1 MCPRP
6 RSPRTRATP
15 GPTAATPPPSS
26 PTATGAGSADTPAP
40 EPSTTSPAS
49 ATGHQ
54 ASPASTTSPTS
65 DQPTEPDH
73 ESPIRARSADGC
85 AIRNANITTSHR
97 NDAHES
103 GKPSDIGYGRIFEA
117 RPPARPIDKDATR
130 ERAAASKAVRD
141 AVRLLRER
149 GAIRMTRRAAP
160 GVNTDYSLNLF
171 DGTGDAHRTASPVDN
186 PAPPAGNGG
195 RSPSPTVDGK
205 RRNGGRSAFA
215 TVDAHRTPKEKEEEQ
230 DLPQE
235 RQGDLRTKPEVGGDP
250 GSVDNPGSQP
260 SEEGGAAQ
268 LALLARGGDDH
279 NVCPEC
285 GVLLDPDRRCG
296 HRTCPRYGS
305 RP

>member
-1 MCPRP
+1 M
-6 RSPRTRATP
+6 
-15 GPTAATPPPSS
+15 G
-26 PTATGAGSADTPAP
+26 
-40 EPSTTSPAS
+40 
-49 ATGHQ
+49 
-54 ASPASTTSPTS
+54 
-65 DQPTEPDH
+65 
-73 ESPIRARSADGC
+73 
-85 AIRNANITTSHR
+85 IRNVEAVYARWSLHLPHLPFR
-97 NDAHES
+97 VLVWMAYRSLDADDPPRFWGGWEELAYA
-103 GKPSDIGYGRIFEA
+103 GGRMV
-117 RPPARPIDKDATR
+117 PPRDDTDKDATR

-215 TVDAHRTPKEKEEEQ
+215 TVDAHRTPEEKEEEQ